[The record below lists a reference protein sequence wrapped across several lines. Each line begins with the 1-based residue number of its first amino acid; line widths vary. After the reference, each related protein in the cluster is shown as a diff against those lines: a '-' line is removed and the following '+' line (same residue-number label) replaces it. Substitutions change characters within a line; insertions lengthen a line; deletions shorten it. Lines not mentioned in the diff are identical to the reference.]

1 MSEKLT
7 EKVANLS
14 FISFY
19 YNSMATNKLD
29 ELQKRLIAF
38 FKQNLDQEGLTLREI
53 ANEVWASH
61 PQTVLNK
68 LNQLVLKGYFIKDD
82 RWYRLIR
89 EEVWKR
95 NDDIIQLPIYG
106 FAQCGNKG
114 KEIIDEYS
122 QEKIPVTIAFIG
134 TSDIENC
141 FFVRAK
147 GNSMEPKI
155 QDGDL
160 VLIRQQ
166 PSYDESDFVFVVHNQ
181 LPKLKKIIKQDNK
194 LMLESINRFFDK
206 VEISP
211 YDETKVIGVVK
222 KIIKNM

>member
-1 MSEKLT
+1 MT
-7 EKVANLS
+7 A
-14 FISFY
+14 F
-19 YNSMATNKLD
+19 KLD

-114 KEIIDEYS
+114 KEIIDENS